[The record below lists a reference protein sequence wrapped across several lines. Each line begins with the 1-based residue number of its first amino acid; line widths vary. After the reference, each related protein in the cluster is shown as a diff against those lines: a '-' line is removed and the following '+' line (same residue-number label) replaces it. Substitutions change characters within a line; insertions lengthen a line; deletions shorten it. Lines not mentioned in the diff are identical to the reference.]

1 MKQDRVQAA
10 NTIRHHLERPRF
22 LRRTEFMEGQVVEYG
37 ENVTKQLNLTTR
49 PGRSGAVV
57 NRLPPPK
64 RSTDRNG
71 FRQC

>member
-1 MKQDRVQAA
+1 
-10 NTIRHHLERPRF
+10 
-22 LRRTEFMEGQVVEYG
+22 MEGQVVEYG

>member
-1 MKQDRVQAA
+1 MG
-10 NTIRHHLERPRF
+10 
-22 LRRTEFMEGQVVEYG
+22 GQVVEYG
-37 ENVTKQLNLTTR
+37 ESAPEQLNLTTR

-57 NRLPPPK
+57 NRLPPLR